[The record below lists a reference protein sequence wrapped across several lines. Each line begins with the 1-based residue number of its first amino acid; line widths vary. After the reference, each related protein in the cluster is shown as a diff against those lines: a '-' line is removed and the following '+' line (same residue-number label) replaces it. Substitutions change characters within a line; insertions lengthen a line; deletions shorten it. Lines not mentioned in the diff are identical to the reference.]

1 MRRETGGKP
10 MDVELVKK
18 KYRRNARFYDLS
30 EQAFARRRAHAVARL
45 GLQGGEIVLDLACGS
60 GLSFAPLENGIGPS
74 GKIVGVE
81 LSPEMLAQAREKV
94 AERGWTNVRL
104 VQANAEEVDLPPAS
118 VDAVLA
124 FYAYDVMLSRRAVER
139 AVRALR
145 PGGRF
150 VSAGPR
156 VVPGPRGWLVN
167 PLTRSVARVAA
178 AQPLI
183 VRPWKPL
190 EDVLGPLT
198 VEEHW
203 WGASYLAYG
212 IRSAQG
218 VPAQPAG
225 ATRHV

>member
-1 MRRETGGKP
+1 
-10 MDVELVKK
+10 MDVEQIKK
-18 KYRRNARFYDLS
+18 KYQRNVVFYDLFTG
-30 EQAFARRRAHAVARL
+30 AFARRRAHAVAQV
-45 GLQGGEIVLDLACGS
+45 GLQGGETVLDLACGS
-60 GLSFAPLENGIGPS
+60 GLSFGLLEEAIGPS

-81 LSPEMLAQAREKV
+81 LSADMLGRAREKIIHHRW
-94 AERGWTNVRL
+94 ENVVL
-104 VQANAEEVDLPPAS
+104 IHANAEEMDLPPAS

-156 VVPGPRGWLVN
+156 VVAGSRGWLVN

-178 AQPLI
+178 AQPL
-183 VRPWKPL
+183 VARPWKEL
-190 EDVLGPLT
+190 EDVLGPLS

-212 IRSAQG
+212 VKMAEFIAARPEGAIRY
-218 VPAQPAG
+218 V
-225 ATRHV
+225 